1 MDLDFYNDIE
11 ASTMSVDEILREF
24 YAQEESASVPAEPV
38 RRERS
43 SPRPAGSRHSSAPP
57 RADARSRSA
66 PPSPRPKER
75 RSNTPR
81 RQERSVPEDR
91 PKAKATV
98 QPLRLNDIGQKLQGS
113 WSRLSAGLARAA
125 APKTAPK
132 KNSRGRAAETE
143 KPMDFEPEKLHTDV
157 PGPAEEDNGAFE
169 IPADLFVPEAEAE
182 MPAPSV
188 TETAE
193 TAEVSLSLE
202 DILNEYGKIFAEKPV
217 EEPAEEPAAE
227 SAEFFT
233 PKKEERVPEQK
244 ASAEDYAAFA
254 AGSSA
259 VASSREKISA
269 LSSMAD
275 EAMRYMNSL
284 TDEDYDRMQSTPA
297 PRPAPAKRDAGA
309 ERYNLSGHESKMVFG
324 DKELDLS
331 ADENYTPPVQ
341 KSAPIYHWTAGEED
355 LPDAPQE
362 APGLLQRIMSF
373 NGSRRKEKK
382 RPLNAPARRARSEY
396 STALPPEEAPEV
408 GVEAPVSEDT
418 VVFTPSAEPVK
429 EKREAPTEADF
440 SFSFDDAEAAPAD
453 YAPDAAYAPE
463 EVPAEDQVLPD
474 LSAFT
479 EPEEVGDAIP
489 EERESAGPD
498 QAEAADVEAEE
509 LGEFPSFT
517 QYVSSLITGA
527 LYRLRGGNAVG
538 SVTMDTDGE
547 DLGPEL
553 TPAAA
558 SKHYGSFVPSLRLR
572 FRIGLGLLF
581 VLAWISLGL
590 PVSGMLRTVRVAA
603 AMCLALQLG
612 IMLLSLDVI
621 TNAAINMAR
630 LRFGA
635 DSLAALCCVLTSFDA
650 LAVAVDAFGTPH
662 MPLCLLSSLSLMG
675 VLYSS
680 LLAARGLRKSLRVP
694 SIAKRCYSV
703 TGESGLKGKGL
714 TLLKTDRP
722 ITGFVRRTEEAGPDE
737 TAFLRAAPALLVIAL
752 LFAIIISAA
761 RHAGGDFLYIL
772 TALLVP
778 AVPVCSLL
786 CFTLP
791 YFVGSNRIFYSGAA
805 LAGWSGLS
813 DVGRGQNLII
823 TDRDLFPE
831 GSIEIDTVRIFAD
844 AEPEKILSYA
854 GTMILASG
862 SGLAPAFA
870 ELMNRNGGTM
880 RHVDNFEH
888 LPGGGMKGIIDGS
901 TVLCGGTELMRLMN
915 VRIPYRL
922 VDKTTVLLAVDGVLY
937 GIFNIK
943 YTGQPQVRKAL
954 VGLIR
959 SSRHPVFAIRD
970 FNVNPEMLREV
981 FDVATDGYDFPP
993 YTERFKLS
1001 EAPADSQA
1009 PVAAVICREG
1019 LGPLSLAAD
1028 TGRSMYLATRFNLIV
1043 TLLSALIGVFLVFI
1057 RFLSAGQVGVLFLLL
1072 YLVLWAIPVIAASL
1086 FLKF

>member
-11 ASTMSVDEILREF
+11 ASSMSVDEILREF
-24 YAQEESASVPAEPV
+24 HAQEESAFAAPEPV

-43 SPRPAGSRHSSAPP
+43 APGSSAGRKKSAGSTAS
-57 RADARSRSA
+57 RSRRSA
-66 PPSPRPKER
+66 PAPQPPAR
-75 RSNTPR
+75 RREAPR
-81 RQERSVPEDR
+81 RQARPGPEPRAKEKTAALQDGLARAGETLRS
-91 PKAKATV
+91 
-98 QPLRLNDIGQKLQGS
+98 S
-113 WSRLSAGLARAA
+113 FSRLSAELTRAT
-125 APKTAPK
+125 APKAAPK
-132 KNSRGRAAETE
+132 KNNRGRTAETE
-143 KPMDFEPEKLHTDV
+143 KAMDYEAEKLHTEASAPVGD
-157 PGPAEEDNGAFE
+157 DGAFG
-169 IPADLFVPEAEAE
+169 IPADFFAPEADAAGNDADSPPVAAAE
-182 MPAPSV
+182 P
-188 TETAE
+188 TDD
-193 TAEVSLSLE
+193 SLSLE
-202 DILNEYGKIFAEKPV
+202 DILNEYGKIFAEKPA

-227 SAEFFT
+227 ATRYFT
-233 PKKEERVPEQK
+233 PKKEERPPEQK

-275 EAMRYMNSL
+275 EAMRYMSSL
-284 TDEDYDRMQSTPA
+284 TDEDYDRMQNAPA

-373 NGSRRKEKK
+373 NGSRRREKK

-396 STALPPEEAPEV
+396 STTLAPEETAEEEA
-408 GVEAPVSEDT
+408 GAPVSDDT
-418 VVFTPSAEPVK
+418 LVFTASAETPH
-429 EKREAPTEADF
+429 EKRAAPSEADF

-463 EVPAEDQVLPD
+463 EVPAEQQVLPD

-479 EPEEVGDAIP
+479 EPEEPGEAIP
-489 EERESAGPD
+489 EARENAGREA
-498 QAEAADVEAEE
+498 AEAGDAEEE

-517 QYVSSLITGA
+517 QYVSGLITGA
-527 LYRLRGGNAVG
+527 LYRLRGGNASG

-703 TGESGLKGKGL
+703 TGEVGLKGKGL

-737 TAFLRAAPALLVIAL
+737 TAFLRASPALLILAL
-752 LFAIIISAA
+752 LFAVIVSAA
-761 RHAGGDFLYIL
+761 RRAGGDLLYIL
-772 TALLVP
+772 TALLTP

-786 CFTLP
+786 CFALP
-791 YFVGSNRIFYSGAA
+791 FFIGANRIFYSGAA

-813 DVGRGQNLII
+813 DVGRSQNLII

-862 SGLAPAFA
+862 SGLAPSFA

-880 RHVDNFEH
+880 RHVDNYEQ

-970 FNVNPEMLREV
+970 FNVNPEMLREI

-1009 PVAAVICREG
+1009 PVSAVICREG

-1028 TGRSMYLATRFNLIV
+1028 TGRSMYLATRFNLIL
-1043 TLLSALIGVFLVFI
+1043 TLLSALLGVFVVFI
-1057 RFLSAGQVGVLFLLL
+1057 RFLTVGQVGVPFLLVFLLL
-1072 YLVLWAIPVIAASL
+1072 WALPVIAVSL
-1086 FLKF
+1086 FLRF